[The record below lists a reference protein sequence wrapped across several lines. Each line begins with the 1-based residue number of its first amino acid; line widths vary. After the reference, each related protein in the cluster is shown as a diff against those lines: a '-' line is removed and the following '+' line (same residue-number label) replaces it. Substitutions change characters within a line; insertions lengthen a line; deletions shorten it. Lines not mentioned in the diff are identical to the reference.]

1 MRQAS
6 HIELWPWCEQRL
18 QSGVNGQDCDQ
29 PASLLLLSVPTNPW
43 WAWWCFPI
51 GHQFISVQSGLH
63 SSIQVSARQCWLV
76 HYLYVIIHNRK
87 EKHIDYN
94 KKSCVFL
101 NKKKTTIIGYERV
114 VYKFLDNHGHKSCK
128 KNTKFFSKSECLLVF
143 KIDYYQK
150 RQGYVP
156 GIKYLTTDRWSE
168 AWFNETD
175 SVRYFDKVGQ
185 EVLDHCYARSV
196 QTNISLDRW

>member
-1 MRQAS
+1 MAKIAINQHLYCFS
-6 HIELWPWCEQRL
+6 LFQQI
-18 QSGVNGQDCDQ
+18 CDEHDDAFQ
-29 PASLLLLSVPTNPW
+29 LDTNSYLYNQGFI
-43 WAWWCFPI
+43 A
-51 GHQFISVQSGLH
+51 QFKYLH
-63 SSIQVSARQCWLV
+63 DNVD
-76 HYLYVIIHNRK
+76 LYVIIHNRK

-128 KNTKFFSKSECLLVF
+128 KKTKFFSKSECLLVF

-150 RQGYVP
+150 RQGYIP

-196 QTNISLDRW
+196 QTNISLDR